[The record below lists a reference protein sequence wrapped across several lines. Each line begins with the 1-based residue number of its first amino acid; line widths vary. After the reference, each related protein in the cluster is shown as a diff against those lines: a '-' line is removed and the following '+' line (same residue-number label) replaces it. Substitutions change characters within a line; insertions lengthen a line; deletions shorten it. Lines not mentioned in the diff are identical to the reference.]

1 MSDDKII
8 ELLEKINK
16 KLSVLVGEKFLDKNI
31 TIIDKISILSK
42 ASMDYIDISKILGIS
57 PAYAAKK
64 LSILK
69 KGWNYGRKRRR
80 DNKNFSWN
88 KWEVR

>member
-69 KGWNYGRKRRR
+69 KG
-80 DNKNFSWN
+80 
-88 KWEVR
+88 